1 MNIVYFMKLKIIK
14 MKVEDFEMKMYENK
28 KFVSLVDESRKLKVE
43 VDVEVFDKVFEKNID
58 SLMFEVEMIIDGLF
72 DDVVKVVKFVSNDE
86 SYDVYLN
93 GVKYEFD
100 F

>member
-1 MNIVYFMKLKIIK
+1 
-14 MKVEDFEMKMYENK
+14 MKMYENK

-58 SLMFEVEMIIDGLF
+58 SLMSEVEMIIGGLF
-72 DDVVKVVKFVSNDE
+72 NDVVKVVKFVSNDE
-86 SYDVYLN
+86 NYDVYLN

-100 F
+100 Y

>member
-1 MNIVYFMKLKIIK
+1 

-28 KFVSLVDESRKLKVE
+28 KVVSLVDESRKLKVE
-43 VDVEVFDKVFEKNID
+43 VDVEVFEKVFEKNID

-86 SYDVYLN
+86 NYDVYLN

>member
-1 MNIVYFMKLKIIK
+1 
-14 MKVEDFEMKMYENK
+14 MKMYENK
-28 KFVSLVDESRKLKVE
+28 KVVSLVDESRKLKVE
-43 VDVEVFDKVFEKNID
+43 VDVEVFEKVFEKNID

>member
-1 MNIVYFMKLKIIK
+1 
-14 MKVEDFEMKMYENK
+14 MKMYENK
-28 KFVSLVDESRKLKVE
+28 KVVSLIDESRKLKVE
-43 VDVEVFDKVFEKNID
+43 VDVEVFEKVFEKNID

-86 SYDVYLN
+86 NYDVYLN

>member
-1 MNIVYFMKLKIIK
+1 

-43 VDVEVFDKVFEKNID
+43 VDIEVFDKVFEKNID

-86 SYDVYLN
+86 NYDVYLN

-100 F
+100 Y

>member
-1 MNIVYFMKLKIIK
+1 
-14 MKVEDFEMKMYENK
+14 MKMYENEK
-28 KFVSLVDESRKLKVE
+28 VVSLVDESRKLKVE

-86 SYDVYLN
+86 NYDVYLN

-100 F
+100 Y

>member
-1 MNIVYFMKLKIIK
+1 
-14 MKVEDFEMKMYENK
+14 MKMYENEK
-28 KFVSLVDESRKLKVE
+28 VVSLVDETRKLKVE
-43 VDVEVFDKVFEKNID
+43 VDVEVFEKVFEKNID
-58 SLMFEVEMIIDGLF
+58 SLMFEVDMIIDGLF

-86 SYDVYLN
+86 NYDVYLN

>member
-1 MNIVYFMKLKIIK
+1 

-72 DDVVKVVKFVSNDE
+72 NDVVKVVKFVSNDE
-86 SYDVYLN
+86 NYDVYLN

>member
-1 MNIVYFMKLKIIK
+1 
-14 MKVEDFEMKMYENK
+14 MKVEDFEMKMYENEK
-28 KFVSLVDESRKLKVE
+28 VVSLVDESRKLKVE
-43 VDVEVFDKVFEKNID
+43 VDVEVFEKVFEKNID

>member
-1 MNIVYFMKLKIIK
+1 
-14 MKVEDFEMKMYENK
+14 MKMYENK

-72 DDVVKVVKFVSNDE
+72 NDVVKVVKFVSNDE
-86 SYDVYLN
+86 NYDVYLN

-100 F
+100 Y

>member
-1 MNIVYFMKLKIIK
+1 
-14 MKVEDFEMKMYENK
+14 MKMYENEK
-28 KFVSLVDESRKLKVE
+28 VVSLVDESRKLKVE
-43 VDVEVFDKVFEKNID
+43 VDVEVFEKVFEKNID

>member
-1 MNIVYFMKLKIIK
+1 

-43 VDVEVFDKVFEKNID
+43 VDVEVFEKVFEKNID

>member
-1 MNIVYFMKLKIIK
+1 
-14 MKVEDFEMKMYENK
+14 MKVEDFKMKMYENK

-86 SYDVYLN
+86 NYDVYLN

-100 F
+100 Y

>member
-1 MNIVYFMKLKIIK
+1 
-14 MKVEDFEMKMYENK
+14 MKMYENEK
-28 KFVSLVDESRKLKVE
+28 VVSLIDESRKLKVE

-86 SYDVYLN
+86 NYDVYLN

-100 F
+100 FWGGIENEK

>member
-1 MNIVYFMKLKIIK
+1 
-14 MKVEDFEMKMYENK
+14 MKMYENK
-28 KFVSLVDESRKLKVE
+28 KVVSLIDESRKLKVE

-86 SYDVYLN
+86 NYDVYLN

-100 F
+100 Y

>member
-1 MNIVYFMKLKIIK
+1 
-14 MKVEDFEMKMYENK
+14 MKMCENEK
-28 KFVSLVDESRKLKVE
+28 VVSLVDESRKLKVE

-86 SYDVYLN
+86 NYDVYLN

-100 F
+100 FWGGIENEK

>member
-1 MNIVYFMKLKIIK
+1 
-14 MKVEDFEMKMYENK
+14 MKMYENEK
-28 KFVSLVDESRKLKVE
+28 VVSLVDESRKLKVE

>member
-1 MNIVYFMKLKIIK
+1 
-14 MKVEDFEMKMYENK
+14 MKVEDFEMKMYENEK
-28 KFVSLVDESRKLKVE
+28 VVSLIDESRKLKVE

-86 SYDVYLN
+86 NYDVYLN

>member
-1 MNIVYFMKLKIIK
+1 
-14 MKVEDFEMKMYENK
+14 MKMYENK

-43 VDVEVFDKVFEKNID
+43 VDVEVFEKVFEKNID

-86 SYDVYLN
+86 NYDVYLN

>member
-1 MNIVYFMKLKIIK
+1 

-43 VDVEVFDKVFEKNID
+43 VDVEVFEKVFEKNID

-72 DDVVKVVKFVSNDE
+72 NDVVKVVKFVSNDE
-86 SYDVYLN
+86 NYDVYLN

>member
-1 MNIVYFMKLKIIK
+1 
-14 MKVEDFEMKMYENK
+14 MKMYENK

-43 VDVEVFDKVFEKNID
+43 VDVEVFEKVFEKNID

>member
-1 MNIVYFMKLKIIK
+1 
-14 MKVEDFEMKMYENK
+14 MKMYENK

-72 DDVVKVVKFVSNDE
+72 DDVVKVVKFVNNDE
-86 SYDVYLN
+86 NYDVYLN

-100 F
+100 FWGGIENEK

>member
-1 MNIVYFMKLKIIK
+1 

-28 KFVSLVDESRKLKVE
+28 KVVSLIDESRKLKVE
-43 VDVEVFDKVFEKNID
+43 VDVEVFEKVFEKNID

-86 SYDVYLN
+86 NYDVYLN

>member
-1 MNIVYFMKLKIIK
+1 

-43 VDVEVFDKVFEKNID
+43 VDVEVFEKVFEKNID

-72 DDVVKVVKFVSNDE
+72 DDVVKFVKFVSNDE
-86 SYDVYLN
+86 NYDVYLN

-100 F
+100 Y

>member
-1 MNIVYFMKLKIIK
+1 
-14 MKVEDFEMKMYENK
+14 MKVEEFEMKMYENK
-28 KFVSLVDESRKLKVE
+28 KVVSLVDESRKLKVE
-43 VDVEVFDKVFEKNID
+43 VDVEVFEKVFEKNID

-86 SYDVYLN
+86 NYDVYLN

>member
-1 MNIVYFMKLKIIK
+1 
-14 MKVEDFEMKMYENK
+14 MKMYENK

-86 SYDVYLN
+86 NYDVYLN

-100 F
+100 Y

>member
-1 MNIVYFMKLKIIK
+1 
-14 MKVEDFEMKMYENK
+14 MKMYENK
-28 KFVSLVDESRKLKVE
+28 KVVSLIDESRKLKVE

-86 SYDVYLN
+86 NYDVYLN

>member
-1 MNIVYFMKLKIIK
+1 

-43 VDVEVFDKVFEKNID
+43 VDVEVFEKVFEKNID

-86 SYDVYLN
+86 NYDVYLN

-100 F
+100 Y

>member
-1 MNIVYFMKLKIIK
+1 
-14 MKVEDFEMKMYENK
+14 MKMYENEK
-28 KFVSLVDESRKLKVE
+28 VVSLVDESRKLKVE
-43 VDVEVFDKVFEKNID
+43 VDVEVFEKVFEKNID
-58 SLMFEVEMIIDGLF
+58 SLMFEVDMIIDGLF

-86 SYDVYLN
+86 NYDVYLN

>member
-1 MNIVYFMKLKIIK
+1 
-14 MKVEDFEMKMYENK
+14 MKMYENEK
-28 KFVSLVDESRKLKVE
+28 VVSLVDESRKLKVE
-43 VDVEVFDKVFEKNID
+43 VDVEVFEKVFEKNID

-86 SYDVYLN
+86 NYDVYLN

>member
-1 MNIVYFMKLKIIK
+1 
-14 MKVEDFEMKMYENK
+14 MKVEDFEMKMYENEK
-28 KFVSLVDESRKLKVE
+28 VVSLVDESRKLKVE
-43 VDVEVFDKVFEKNID
+43 VDVEVFEKVFEKNID

-86 SYDVYLN
+86 NYDVYLN

>member
-1 MNIVYFMKLKIIK
+1 
-14 MKVEDFEMKMYENK
+14 MKMYENK
-28 KFVSLVDESRKLKVE
+28 NVVSLVDESRKLKVE
-43 VDVEVFDKVFEKNID
+43 VDVEVFEKVFEKNID

-72 DDVVKVVKFVSNDE
+72 NDVVKVVKFVSNDE

-100 F
+100 FGGGIKNEK

>member
-1 MNIVYFMKLKIIK
+1 M
-14 MKVEDFEMKMYENK
+14 K

-58 SLMFEVEMIIDGLF
+58 SLMFEVNMIVDGLF
-72 DDVVKVVKFVSNDE
+72 DDVVKVVKFVSNDDE
-86 SYDVYLN
+86 NYDVYLN

-100 F
+100 FWGGIENEK

>member
-1 MNIVYFMKLKIIK
+1 
-14 MKVEDFEMKMYENK
+14 MKMYENK

-43 VDVEVFDKVFEKNID
+43 VDVEVFEKVFEKNID

-86 SYDVYLN
+86 NYDVYLN

-100 F
+100 FWGGIENEK

>member
-1 MNIVYFMKLKIIK
+1 
-14 MKVEDFEMKMYENK
+14 MKMYENK

-43 VDVEVFDKVFEKNID
+43 VDVEVFEKVFEKNID

-72 DDVVKVVKFVSNDE
+72 NDVVKVVKFVSNDE

>member
-1 MNIVYFMKLKIIK
+1 
-14 MKVEDFEMKMYENK
+14 MKMYENEK
-28 KFVSLVDESRKLKVE
+28 VVSLIDESRKLKVE
-43 VDVEVFDKVFEKNID
+43 VDVEVFEKVFEKNID

-72 DDVVKVVKFVSNDE
+72 DDVVKFVKFVSNDE
-86 SYDVYLN
+86 NYDVYLN

>member
-1 MNIVYFMKLKIIK
+1 
-14 MKVEDFEMKMYENK
+14 MKMYENK

-43 VDVEVFDKVFEKNID
+43 VDVEVFEKVFEKNID

-100 F
+100 FWGGIKNEK